1 MNVGNELPQFDS
13 DDRVALRNFLGTRAG
28 QRLFPRVA
36 AECPQLKL
44 EGETNALLTRTGEVS
59 GFMKALNAIS
69 SLTVEESKPVLDSA
83 TYPAPED
90 DSAWNDSRK
99 LNP

>member
-1 MNVGNELPQFDS
+1 
-13 DDRVALRNFLGTRAG
+13 
-28 QRLFPRVA
+28 
-36 AECPQLKL
+36 
-44 EGETNALLTRTGEVS
+44 
-59 GFMKALNAIS
+59 MKALNAIS